1 MRIQAVCSSFMLGAQ
16 GEEQVLQTL
25 CTLAAQQHPAI
36 DLATWRELG
45 YTATGSLPTA
55 LLPCGWLAE
64 PYCQEIVNPAFAVEQ
79 RQMVTEADRD
89 LMAALAPGVKEGGFV
104 LFIGGGED
112 IGHCERW
119 DFSNGCLIVRTGRFD
134 FDEQGVLLSDIG
146 TSRGTRH
153 RDIRRLFS
161 LSPLKIDP

>member
-16 GEEQVLQTL
+16 GEEQILQTL
-25 CTLAAQQHPAI
+25 CTLAEQQHPAI

-45 YTATGSLPTA
+45 YTATVSLPTA

-64 PYCQEIVNPAFAVEQ
+64 PYLQEVVNPTFAVEQ
-79 RQMVTEADRD
+79 RQTVTEADRD
-89 LMAALAPGVKEGGFV
+89 LMAALAPWVEEGGFV

-112 IGHCERW
+112 TGHCERW

-134 FDEQGVLLSDIG
+134 FDEPRVLVTDNG
-146 TSRGTRH
+146 M
-153 RDIRRLFS
+153 RLH
-161 LSPLKIDP
+161 KQDQ